1 MDKKEMNSEA
11 LVELVDQVAELS
23 TALEAAVAEVE
34 DLKRVKA
41 EEIKPE
47 EEEKAAAH
55 KHFKNILTKSH
66 GQGEL
71 TLIDAGK
78 IKIKAAGLGAEGN
91 PKVGQDYDK
100 HIIPQFVDTLL
111 QRLREGSPTVA
122 DFSTA
127 NAANTDYSLPVEI
140 GDFGASWDGT
150 WNGDAAGVEWN
161 KASFGKMT
169 SAPVCSNDMIED
181 AFFAIEPW
189 ITASIADKFGR
200 ASALAFLHGTEAA
213 KQPKGFLTYFDKT
226 EGVKPVETRK
236 IQNYAVA
243 TVQVSDT
250 ASVLDALFAMTV
262 DLPLHHR
269 AGAKWYMSREAY
281 KMIGALRDADGHSFI
296 QRDPNDANK
305 FMLHGFAIVVD
316 PTFKDTD
323 PVVLGDLARAFQ
335 LLSMPSSLRMLRNPY
350 KFFGSVAFPTEMR
363 VGTITLDN
371 TAARG
376 LFIE

>member
-1 MDKKEMNSEA
+1 MADEINQEA
-11 LVELVDQVAELS
+11 LVQVVETISELETALAAVTAELD
-23 TALEAAVAEVE
+23 EV
-34 DLKRVKA
+34 KRVKA
-41 EEIKPE
+41 EEAKPE

-91 PKVGQDYDK
+91 PKVGADYDK

-111 QRLREGSPTVA
+111 QRLREGSPTIA
-122 DFSTA
+122 EFSNA
-127 NAANTDYSLPVEI
+127 NAANTDYSLPIET

-150 WNGDAAGVEWN
+150 WVGDAAGVEWI
-161 KASFGKMT
+161 KGSFGKLT
-169 SAPVCSNDMIED
+169 AAPVVSNDLIED
-181 AFFAIEPW
+181 AFFSIEPW
-189 ITASIADKFGR
+189 ITASVADKFGR

-226 EGVKPVETRK
+226 EGAKDVDTR
-236 IQNYAVA
+236 NVTNFAVA
-243 TVQVSDT
+243 TVQMTDT
-250 ASVLDALFAMTV
+250 ASVLDALFDMTV
-262 DLPLHHR
+262 DLPIHHH
-269 AGAKWYMSREAY
+269 AGAKWFMSRSAY
-281 KMIGALRDADGHSFI
+281 KKIAALRDADGHSFI

-305 FMLHGFAIVVD
+305 FMLHGFQVVVD
-316 PTFKDTD
+316 PTYRAND
-323 PVVLGDLARAFQ
+323 PVVLGNLASAFQ
-335 LLSMPSSLRMLRNPY
+335 LLALPSSLRMLRNPY
-350 KFFGSVAFPTEMR
+350 KFFGSVAFPTELR